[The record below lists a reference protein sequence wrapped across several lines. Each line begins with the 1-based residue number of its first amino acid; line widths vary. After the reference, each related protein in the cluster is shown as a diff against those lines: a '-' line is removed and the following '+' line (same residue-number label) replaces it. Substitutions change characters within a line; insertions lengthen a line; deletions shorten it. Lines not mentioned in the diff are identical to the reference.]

1 MISTQRA
8 RLPVVR
14 ILSRTRHVLGL
25 LVSRLPV
32 PVQERATSAL
42 QALAARWP
50 RLAGLLGLATA
61 TRGARE
67 VDRRVAA
74 SDEVN
79 GVVASA
85 QARAASL
92 EALRSAADLV
102 DRIRAARTLAS
113 IRDEETTAA
122 LAAALRDASAEVA
135 VEAAEALG
143 KHRGPGATRAL
154 RAALDNS
161 DGYYSPMTR
170 AASVRALGAILPAD
184 EAALIANAVTNV
196 DPMVS
201 LAAIAALA
209 ERDEPASR
217 DALATVLENRAGFYL
232 PLTRQAAAR
241 ALLQLRRWDEEKYRT
256 LLENEADAT
265 VRESLVALRASS

>member
-1 MISTQRA
+1 M
-8 RLPVVR
+8 
-14 ILSRTRHVLGL
+14 
-25 LVSRLPV
+25 
-32 PVQERATSAL
+32 
-42 QALAARWP
+42 
-50 RLAGLLGLATA
+50 
-61 TRGARE
+61 RGTRE

-74 SDEVN
+74 RDEVN

-85 QARAASL
+85 RARATSL
-92 EALRSAADLV
+92 EALRSATDLV

-143 KHRGPGATRAL
+143 RHRGPGAIGAL

-161 DGYYSPMTR
+161 DGYYNPMTR
-170 AASVRALGAILPAD
+170 AASVRALGAILPSD
-184 EAALIANAVTNV
+184 EAALIANAVTSV

-217 DALATVLENRAGFYL
+217 DALAAVLENRAGFYL